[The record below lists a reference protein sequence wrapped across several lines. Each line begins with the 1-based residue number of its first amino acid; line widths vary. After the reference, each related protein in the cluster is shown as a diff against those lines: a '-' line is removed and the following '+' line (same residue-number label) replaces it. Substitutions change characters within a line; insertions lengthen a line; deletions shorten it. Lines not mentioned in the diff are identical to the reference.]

1 MNPSFRHA
9 GGRDPVLGRHQ
20 IRVFYDTQPF
30 KRLTVHGIGVRE
42 WMPAVIVDRP
52 RGTGDHLVMAF
63 HHEVK
68 LAVRGE
74 IARVPASSLVVF
86 SPGHAQNYGSVAH
99 PWLHSWIHCAGK
111 ALVDALRTTGV
122 PLDEPIT
129 PFDPA
134 LLEHGLLD
142 LYRELSGEGEPD
154 EQTAVD
160 IVGIVLRRAA
170 RSHKPARA
178 CVPEPYLA
186 VKRYLDESFPEPVTL
201 AGLARRIPCSAPHFS
216 AEFKRH
222 FGIAPIEY
230 VIKLRL
236 HCARMLLADRAQS
249 IASVARAVGYDDEN
263 QLSRLFRRHYGSSP
277 RSLRKA

>member
-9 GGRDPVLGRHQ
+9 GGADPVLGRHQ
-20 IRVFYDTQPF
+20 IRVFYASQPF
-30 KRLTVHGIGVRE
+30 AGFTVHGLGVRE
-42 WMPAVIVDRP
+42 WMPAVVVDRLH
-52 RGTGDHLVMAF
+52 GTGDHLLMAF
-63 HHEVK
+63 HHEVRI
-68 LAVRGE
+68 AVRGTIE
-74 IARVPASSLVVF
+74 NVSPGSLVVW
-86 SPGHAQNYGSVAH
+86 SPGRAQHYGSPSH

-111 ALVDALRTTGV
+111 ALTEAIRTTGV

-134 LLEHGLLD
+134 LFEHGLLD

-154 EQTAVD
+154 EETAVD
-160 IVGIVLRRAA
+160 IVRILLRRAA

-178 CVPEPYLA
+178 AVPEPYLA

-201 AGLARRIPCSAPHFS
+201 AGLARRIPCSAAHFS

-236 HCARMLLADRAQS
+236 HCARMLLFDRAQS
-249 IASVARAVGYDDEN
+249 IGAVARAVGYDDEN

-277 RSLRKA
+277 RALRKA